1 MISHKHISRFIAWA
15 MLLAVG
21 LCLAAIVFS
30 DRLAAAAGTTGVSL
44 EYESKL
50 FDTSQILDVNILIN
64 EDDWNNLLK
73 NAISEEYYTCDVQ
86 INDETFYQVGIRPK
100 GNTSLS
106 TIVNDP
112 DTDRYSFKL
121 EFDQYID
128 GQTCYGLDKL
138 ILNNNYADAASMKEA
153 MIYDMFQYL
162 GADASLYNYA
172 KISVNGEY
180 WGVYLALEAV
190 EDSFL
195 LRNYGTANGNLYKPE
210 GMGLG
215 NGGGSPASGSGGADL
230 NYTDDELDSYSVIWD
245 GEVTDSGK
253 SDHKRV
259 ISALK
264 NIAEGTDLEQS
275 MDIDNLL
282 RYMAVHIFSV
292 NDDSLSGTMAHNYY
306 LYESSGKLNLIPWD
320 YNLALGGMNAGGMG
334 PGSRTSG
341 ASSVINSP
349 IDDAFSSTDFFDTL
363 MADETCHS
371 QYYTYLQQLVEEYV
385 NGGGF
390 ETFYTKTRS
399 LIDSLVETDPTAFY
413 TYEEYNTAAE
423 TLYQVVSLRGESI
436 LGQINGTIPS
446 TREAQQSDSSALV
459 DASDL
464 DLTVMGTMNAGGGG
478 QDEKGGPGVNDRSGA
493 GKASDADT
501 ASKTSSDSDSTLDS
515 ENRQAPPGGMQP
527 PGNMQTPNNLQTP
540 DVTQAGSENSQN
552 PGMAQAGSENSQ
564 NPDMAQAGSENS
576 QNPDIAQAGSENSQN
591 PDMTQAGSENSL
603 NSDAVQTAES
613 DSSQTS
619 EAKTAATEDAIPANA
634 SADETQ
640 ETTES
645 NEQPGNFEDF
655 NPQNFQGG
663 NGGPQGN
670 IGGDFTG
677 DGLGMPGGSESVSS
691 NSTLRQNL
699 ILLGIS
705 FALLTAAL
713 IFTALYRR
721 KIHFSHAFMRKF
733 RYNKR
738 RKK

>member
-30 DRLAAAAGTTGVSL
+30 DRLAAAAGTTGVSI

-282 RYMAVHIFSV
+282 HYMAVHIFSV

-320 YNLALGGMNAGGMG
+320 YNLALGGMNAGGMD

-371 QYYTYLQQLVEEYV
+371 QYYTYLQQLVEGYV

-390 ETFYTKTRS
+390 ETFYTRTRS

-423 TLYQVVSLRGESI
+423 TLCQVVSLRGESI

-446 TREAQQSDSSALV
+446 TREAQQSDSSALI

-464 DLTVMGTMNAGGGG
+464 DLTVMGTMNAGGG

-552 PGMAQAGSENSQ
+552 P
-564 NPDMAQAGSENS
+564 
-576 QNPDIAQAGSENSQN
+576 
-591 PDMTQAGSENSL
+591 DMTQAGSENSL

-613 DSSQTS
+613 DSPQTS
-619 EAKTAATEDAIPANA
+619 EAETAATEDAIPANA

-645 NEQPGNFEDF
+645 NEQPGNFGDF

-670 IGGDFTG
+670 IVGDFTG
-677 DGLGMPGGSESVSS
+677 DGLGMPGGSESVSN

>member
-86 INDETFYQVGIRPK
+86 INGETFYQVGIRPK

-230 NYTDDELDSYSVIWD
+230 NYTNDELDSYSVIWD

-259 ISALK
+259 ISTLK

-282 RYMAVHIFSV
+282 HYMAVHIFSV

-371 QYYTYLQQLVEEYV
+371 QYYTYLQQLVEGYV

-390 ETFYTKTRS
+390 ETFYTRTRS

-540 DVTQAGSENSQN
+540 DVTQAGSENS
-552 PGMAQAGSENSQ
+552 
-564 NPDMAQAGSENS
+564 
-576 QNPDIAQAGSENSQN
+576 
-591 PDMTQAGSENSL
+591 L

-613 DSSQTS
+613 DSPQTS
-619 EAKTAATEDAIPANA
+619 EAETAATEDAIPANA

-645 NEQPGNFEDF
+645 NEQPGNFGDF

-677 DGLGMPGGSESVSS
+677 DGLGMPGGSESVSN

>member
-1 MISHKHISRFIAWA
+1 

-21 LCLAAIVFS
+21 LCLAAIMFS
-30 DRLAAAAGTTGVSL
+30 DRLAAAGTTGVSL
-44 EYESKL
+44 EYEFKL
-50 FDTSQILDVNILIN
+50 FDTSQILDVNILID
-64 EDDWNNLLK
+64 EDDWNNLLE

-86 INDETFYQVGIRPK
+86 VNGETFYQVGIRPK

-230 NYTDDELDSYSVIWD
+230 NYTNDELDSYSVIWD

-320 YNLALGGMNAGGMG
+320 YNLALGGMNAGGMD

-371 QYYTYLQQLVEEYV
+371 QYYTYLQQLVEGYV

-390 ETFYTKTRS
+390 ETFYTRTRS
-399 LIDSLVETDPTAFY
+399 LIDSLVETDPIAFY

-423 TLYQVVSLRGESI
+423 TLCQVVSLRGESI

-446 TREAQQSDSSALV
+446 TKEAQQSDSSALI

-464 DLTVMGTMNAGGGG
+464 DLTVMGTMNAGGG

-515 ENRQAPPGGMQP
+515 ENRQASPGGMQP

-552 PGMAQAGSENSQ
+552 P
-564 NPDMAQAGSENS
+564 DMAQAGPESS
-576 QNPDIAQAGSENSQN
+576 P
-591 PDMTQAGSENSL
+591 
-603 NSDAVQTAES
+603 NSDSVQTAES
-613 DSSQTS
+613 DSTQTS
-619 EAKTAATEDAIPANA
+619 EAETAATEDALPVNA

-645 NEQPGNFEDF
+645 NEQPGNFGDF

-670 IGGDFTG
+670 FGRDFTG
-677 DGLGMPGGSESVSS
+677 DGLGMPDGSESVSS

-713 IFTALYRR
+713 VFTALYRR

>member
-50 FDTSQILDVNILIN
+50 FDTSQILDVNILMD
-64 EDDWNNLLK
+64 EDDWNDMLE

-86 INDETFYQVGIRPK
+86 VNGETFYQVGIRPK
-100 GNTSLS
+100 GNTSLN

-121 EFDQYID
+121 EFDQYVD

-320 YNLALGGMNAGGMG
+320 YNLALGGMNAGGMD
-334 PGSRTSG
+334 PDSSTSG

-349 IDDAFSSTDFFDTL
+349 IDNAFSSTDFFDTL

-371 QYYTYLQQLVEEYV
+371 QYYSYLQQLVEGYV

-390 ETFYTKTRS
+390 ETFYTRTRS
-399 LIDSLVETDPTAFY
+399 LIDPLVETDPTAFY

-423 TLYQVVSLRGESI
+423 TLCQVVSLRGESI

-446 TREAQQSDSSALV
+446 TKEAQQSDSSALI

-464 DLTVMGTMNAGGGG
+464 DLTVMGTMNAGGG

-493 GKASDADT
+493 DKASDADT

-527 PGNMQTPNNLQTP
+527 PGNMQAPDNAQTP
-540 DVTQAGSENSQN
+540 DVTQAGSES
-552 PGMAQAGSENSQ
+552 SQ
-564 NPDMAQAGSENS
+564 NPDMAQAASKSS
-576 QNPDIAQAGSENSQN
+576 QNPDVTQAASESSQN
-591 PDMTQAGSENSL
+591 PDMAQAASENSP
-603 NSDAVQTAES
+603 NSDAVQTVSENSQASNTTQTAES
-613 DSSQTS
+613 DSAQTS
-619 EAKTAATEDAIPANA
+619 ETETAAAEDAVPANA

-670 IGGDFTG
+670 FGGDFQG
-677 DGLGMPGGSESVSS
+677 DGLGMPGSGESASS

-699 ILLGIS
+699 ILFGIS

-713 IFTALYRR
+713 VFTALYRR
-721 KIHFSHAFMRKF
+721 KIHFSHAFIRKF
-733 RYNKR
+733 HYNKR

>member
-1 MISHKHISRFIAWA
+1 

-21 LCLAAIVFS
+21 LCLAAIMFS
-30 DRLAAAAGTTGVSL
+30 DRLAAAGTTGVSL

-50 FDTSQILDVNILIN
+50 FDTSQILDVNILIDEN
-64 EDDWNNLLK
+64 DWNNLLE

-86 INDETFYQVGIRPK
+86 VNGETFYQVGIRPK

-320 YNLALGGMNAGGMG
+320 YNLALGGMNAGGMD

-371 QYYTYLQQLVEEYV
+371 QYYTYLQQLVEGYV

-390 ETFYTKTRS
+390 ETFYTRTRS

-423 TLYQVVSLRGESI
+423 TLCQVVSLRGESI

-464 DLTVMGTMNAGGGG
+464 DLTVMGTMNAGGSG

-527 PGNMQTPNNLQTP
+527 PGNMQAPDNLQ
-540 DVTQAGSENSQN
+540 A
-552 PGMAQAGSENSQ
+552 
-564 NPDMAQAGSENS
+564 PDMAQA
-576 QNPDIAQAGSENSQN
+576 D
-591 PDMTQAGSENSL
+591 SENSL
-603 NSDAVQTAES
+603 NSNAVQTAES
-613 DSSQTS
+613 DSPQTS
-619 EAKTAATEDAIPANA
+619 EAETAATEDAIPANA

-705 FALLTAAL
+705 FALLTATL

>member
-50 FDTSQILDVNILIN
+50 FDTSQILDVNILMD
-64 EDDWNNLLK
+64 EDDWNDMLE

-86 INDETFYQVGIRPK
+86 VNGETFYQVGIRPK

-121 EFDQYID
+121 EFDQYVD

-138 ILNNNYADAASMKEA
+138 ILNNNYADATSMKEA

-245 GEVTDSGK
+245 GEVTDSRK

-320 YNLALGGMNAGGMG
+320 YNLALGGMNAGGMD
-334 PGSRTSG
+334 PDSSTSG

-349 IDDAFSSTDFFDTL
+349 IDNAFSSTDFFDTL

-371 QYYTYLQQLVEEYV
+371 QYYSYLQQLVEGYV

-390 ETFYTKTRS
+390 ETFYTRTRS

-423 TLYQVVSLRGESI
+423 TLCQVVSLRGESI
-436 LGQINGTIPS
+436 LGQVNGTIPS
-446 TREAQQSDSSALV
+446 TKEAQQSDSSTLI
-459 DASDL
+459 DTSDL

-478 QDEKGGPGVNDRSGA
+478 QDEKGGPGANDRSSA

-501 ASKTSSDSDSTLDS
+501 ASETSSDSDSTLDS

-527 PGNMQTPNNLQTP
+527 PGNMQTPENAQTP
-540 DVTQAGSENSQN
+540 DVTQAGSES
-552 PGMAQAGSENSQ
+552 
-564 NPDMAQAGSENS
+564 
-576 QNPDIAQAGSENSQN
+576 SQN
-591 PDMTQAGSENSL
+591 PDMTQAGSESSP

-613 DSSQTS
+613 DSPQTF
-619 EAKTAATEDAIPANA
+619 EAETAATENAVPANA
-634 SADETQ
+634 SVDETQ
-640 ETTES
+640 ETS
-645 NEQPGNFEDF
+645 QPGNFGDF
-655 NPQNFQGG
+655 DPQNFQGG

-670 IGGDFTG
+670 PGGDFPG

-699 ILLGIS
+699 ILFGIS

-713 IFTALYRR
+713 VFTALYRR
-721 KIHFSHAFMRKF
+721 KIHFSHAFIRKF
-733 RYNKR
+733 HYNKR

>member
-1 MISHKHISRFIAWA
+1 

-30 DRLAAAAGTTGVSL
+30 DRLAAAAGTTGVSI

-282 RYMAVHIFSV
+282 HYMAVHIFSV

-320 YNLALGGMNAGGMG
+320 YNLALGGMNAGGMD

-371 QYYTYLQQLVEEYV
+371 QYYTYLQQLVEGYV

-390 ETFYTKTRS
+390 ETFYTRTRS

-423 TLYQVVSLRGESI
+423 TLCQVVSLRGESI

-446 TREAQQSDSSALV
+446 TREAQQSDSSALI

-464 DLTVMGTMNAGGGG
+464 DLTVMGTMNAGGG

-552 PGMAQAGSENSQ
+552 P
-564 NPDMAQAGSENS
+564 DMT
-576 QNPDIAQAGSENSQN
+576 QAGSENSQN

-613 DSSQTS
+613 DSPQTS
-619 EAKTAATEDAIPANA
+619 EAETAATEDAIPANA

-645 NEQPGNFEDF
+645 NEQPGNFGDF

-670 IGGDFTG
+670 IVGDFTG
-677 DGLGMPGGSESVSS
+677 DGLGMPGGSESVSN

>member
-1 MISHKHISRFIAWA
+1 

-245 GEVTDSGK
+245 GEVSDSGK

-334 PGSRTSG
+334 PDSRTSG

-390 ETFYTKTRS
+390 ETFYTRTRS

-413 TYEEYNTAAE
+413 TYEKYNTAAE

-552 PGMAQAGSENSQ
+552 PDMTQAGSESSQ
-564 NPDMAQAGSENS
+564 NPDMA
-576 QNPDIAQAGSENSQN
+576 
-591 PDMTQAGSENSL
+591 QAGSENSL

-613 DSSQTS
+613 DSPQTS

-645 NEQPGNFEDF
+645 NEQPGNFGNF

-670 IGGDFTG
+670 FGGDFT
-677 DGLGMPGGSESVSS
+677 DNGLGMPGGSESVSS

-713 IFTALYRR
+713 VFTALYRR
-721 KIHFSHAFMRKF
+721 KIHFSHAFMRNF

>member
-50 FDTSQILDVNILIN
+50 FDASQILDVNILID
-64 EDDWNNLLK
+64 EDDWNNLLE

-86 INDETFYQVGIRPK
+86 VNGETFYQVGIRPK

-245 GEVTDSGK
+245 GEVTDSRK

-390 ETFYTKTRS
+390 ETFYTRTRS

-527 PGNMQTPNNLQTP
+527 PGNMQAPDNLQTP
-540 DVTQAGSENSQN
+540 DVT
-552 PGMAQAGSENSQ
+552 QAGSENSQ

-576 QNPDIAQAGSENSQN
+576 
-591 PDMTQAGSENSL
+591 L

-613 DSSQTS
+613 DSPQTS

-645 NEQPGNFEDF
+645 NEQPGNFGNF

-670 IGGDFTG
+670 FGGDFTD

>member
-1 MISHKHISRFIAWA
+1 

-50 FDTSQILDVNILIN
+50 FDTSQILDVNILIDEN
-64 EDDWNNLLK
+64 DWNNLLE

-86 INDETFYQVGIRPK
+86 VNGETFYQVGIRPK

-112 DTDRYSFKL
+112 DTNRYSFKL
-121 EFDQYID
+121 EFDRYID

-320 YNLALGGMNAGGMG
+320 YNLALGGMNAGGMD

-371 QYYTYLQQLVEEYV
+371 QYYTYLQQLVEGYV

-390 ETFYTKTRS
+390 ETFYTRTRS

-501 ASKTSSDSDSTLDS
+501 ASKTSSDSDSTLAS

-552 PGMAQAGSENSQ
+552 P
-564 NPDMAQAGSENS
+564 
-576 QNPDIAQAGSENSQN
+576 
-591 PDMTQAGSENSL
+591 DMTQAGSENSL

-613 DSSQTS
+613 DSPQTS
-619 EAKTAATEDAIPANA
+619 EAETAATEDAIPANA

>member
-1 MISHKHISRFIAWA
+1 
-15 MLLAVG
+15 MLVAVG
-21 LCLAAIVFS
+21 LCLAVIVFS

-50 FDTSQILDVNILIN
+50 FDTSQILDVNILIDEN
-64 EDDWNNLLK
+64 DWNNLLE

-86 INDETFYQVGIRPK
+86 VNGETFYQVGIRPK

-112 DTDRYSFKL
+112 DTNRYSFKL

-275 MDIDNLL
+275 MNIDNLL

-320 YNLALGGMNAGGMG
+320 YNLALGGMNAGGMD

-390 ETFYTKTRS
+390 ETFYTRTRS

-478 QDEKGGPGVNDRSGA
+478 QDEKGEPGVNDRSSA

-515 ENRQAPPGGMQP
+515 ENRQAPPGDMQP

-540 DVTQAGSENSQN
+540 DVT
-552 PGMAQAGSENSQ
+552 
-564 NPDMAQAGSENS
+564 
-576 QNPDIAQAGSENSQN
+576 QAGSENSQN

-619 EAKTAATEDAIPANA
+619 EAETAATEDAIPANA

>member
-50 FDTSQILDVNILIN
+50 FDTSQILDVNILMD
-64 EDDWNNLLK
+64 EDDWNDMLE

-86 INDETFYQVGIRPK
+86 VNGETFYQVGIRPK

-162 GADASLYNYA
+162 GTDASLYNYA

-215 NGGGSPASGSGGADL
+215 NGGSPASGSGGADL

-320 YNLALGGMNAGGMG
+320 YNLALGGMNAGGMD
-334 PGSRTSG
+334 PGSSTSG

-349 IDDAFSSTDFFDTL
+349 IDNAFSSTDFFDTL

-371 QYYTYLQQLVEEYV
+371 QYYSYLQQLVEGYV

-390 ETFYTKTRS
+390 ETFYTRTRS

-423 TLYQVVSLRGESI
+423 TLCQVVSLRGESI
-436 LGQINGTIPS
+436 LGQVNGTIPS
-446 TREAQQSDSSALV
+446 TKEAQQSDSSTPV

-464 DLTVMGTMNAGGGG
+464 DLTVMGTMNAGG
-478 QDEKGGPGVNDRSGA
+478 QDEKGGPGANDRSSA
-493 GKASDADT
+493 GKTSDADT
-501 ASKTSSDSDSTLDS
+501 ASETSSDSDSTLDS

-527 PGNMQTPNNLQTP
+527 PGNMQTPENAQTP
-540 DVTQAGSENSQN
+540 DVTQAGSES
-552 PGMAQAGSENSQ
+552 
-564 NPDMAQAGSENS
+564 
-576 QNPDIAQAGSENSQN
+576 SQN

-613 DSSQTS
+613 DSTQTS
-619 EAKTAATEDAIPANA
+619 EAETAATENAVPANA

-640 ETTES
+640 ETS
-645 NEQPGNFEDF
+645 QSGNFGDF
-655 NPQNFQGG
+655 DPQNFQGG

-670 IGGDFTG
+670 PGGDFPG

-713 IFTALYRR
+713 VFTTLYRR
-721 KIHFSHAFMRKF
+721 KIHFSHAFIRKF
-733 RYNKR
+733 HYNKR

>member
-1 MISHKHISRFIAWA
+1 

-30 DRLAAAAGTTGVSL
+30 DRLAAAGTTGVSL

-50 FDTSQILDVNILIN
+50 FDTSQILDVNILID
-64 EDDWNNLLK
+64 EDDWNNLLE

-86 INDETFYQVGIRPK
+86 VNGKTFYQVGIRPK

-320 YNLALGGMNAGGMG
+320 YNLALGGMNAGGMD

-371 QYYTYLQQLVEEYV
+371 QYYTYLQQLVEGYV

-390 ETFYTKTRS
+390 ETFYTRTRS

-423 TLYQVVSLRGESI
+423 TLCQVVSLRGESI

-446 TREAQQSDSSALV
+446 TREAQQSDSSTLI

-464 DLTVMGTMNAGGGG
+464 DLTVMGTMNAGGG
-478 QDEKGGPGVNDRSGA
+478 QDEKGGPDVNDRSGA
-493 GKASDADT
+493 DKASNADT
-501 ASKTSSDSDSTLDS
+501 ASKSSSDSDSTLDS

-552 PGMAQAGSENSQ
+552 P
-564 NPDMAQAGSENS
+564 
-576 QNPDIAQAGSENSQN
+576 
-591 PDMTQAGSENSL
+591 DMTQAGSENSL

-613 DSSQTS
+613 DSPQTS
-619 EAKTAATEDAIPANA
+619 EAETAATEDAIPANA

-670 IGGDFTG
+670 IGRDFTG

>member
-21 LCLAAIVFS
+21 LCLAAIMFS
-30 DRLAAAAGTTGVSL
+30 DRLAAAGTTGVSL

-50 FDTSQILDVNILIN
+50 FDTSQILDVNILIDEN
-64 EDDWNNLLK
+64 DWNNLLE

-86 INDETFYQVGIRPK
+86 VNGETFYQVGIRPK

-320 YNLALGGMNAGGMG
+320 YNLALGGMNAGGMD

-371 QYYTYLQQLVEEYV
+371 QYYTYLQQLVEGYV

-390 ETFYTKTRS
+390 ETFYTRTRS

-423 TLYQVVSLRGESI
+423 TLCQVVSLRGESI

-464 DLTVMGTMNAGGGG
+464 DLTVMGTMNAGGSG

-527 PGNMQTPNNLQTP
+527 PGNMQAPDNLQ
-540 DVTQAGSENSQN
+540 A
-552 PGMAQAGSENSQ
+552 
-564 NPDMAQAGSENS
+564 PDMAQA
-576 QNPDIAQAGSENSQN
+576 D
-591 PDMTQAGSENSL
+591 SENSL
-603 NSDAVQTAES
+603 NSNAVQTAES
-613 DSSQTS
+613 DSPQTS
-619 EAKTAATEDAIPANA
+619 EAETAATEDAIPANA

-705 FALLTAAL
+705 FALLTATL

>member
-30 DRLAAAAGTTGVSL
+30 DCLAAAAGTTGVSL

-230 NYTDDELDSYSVIWD
+230 NYTNDELDSYSVIWD

-264 NIAEGTDLEQS
+264 NIAEGTNLEQS

-320 YNLALGGMNAGGMG
+320 YNLALGGMNAGGMD

-390 ETFYTKTRS
+390 ETFYTRTRS

-540 DVTQAGSENSQN
+540 D
-552 PGMAQAGSENSQ
+552 
-564 NPDMAQAGSENS
+564 
-576 QNPDIAQAGSENSQN
+576 
-591 PDMTQAGSENSL
+591 MTQAGSENSL

-613 DSSQTS
+613 DSPQTS
-619 EAKTAATEDAIPANA
+619 EAETAATEDAIPANA

-645 NEQPGNFEDF
+645 NEQPGNFGDF

-670 IGGDFTG
+670 IGGDFTC

>member
-1 MISHKHISRFIAWA
+1 

-86 INDETFYQVGIRPK
+86 INGETFYQVGIRPK

-230 NYTDDELDSYSVIWD
+230 NYTNDELDSYSVIWD

-259 ISALK
+259 ISTLK

-282 RYMAVHIFSV
+282 HYMAVHIFSV

-334 PGSRTSG
+334 PGIRTSG

-371 QYYTYLQQLVEEYV
+371 QYYTYLQQLVEGYV

-390 ETFYTKTRS
+390 ETFYTRTRS

-552 PGMAQAGSENSQ
+552 PGM
-564 NPDMAQAGSENS
+564 
-576 QNPDIAQAGSENSQN
+576 
-591 PDMTQAGSENSL
+591 TQAGSENSL

-613 DSSQTS
+613 DSPQTS
-619 EAKTAATEDAIPANA
+619 EAETAATEDAIPANA

-645 NEQPGNFEDF
+645 NEQPGNFGDF

-670 IGGDFTG
+670 FGRDFTG
-677 DGLGMPGGSESVSS
+677 DGLGMPDGSESVNS

-713 IFTALYRR
+713 VFTALYRR

>member
-73 NAISEEYYTCDVQ
+73 NAISEEYYTCDLQ

-106 TIVNDP
+106 TIVNDL

-230 NYTDDELDSYSVIWD
+230 NYTDDDLDSYSVIWD

-334 PGSRTSG
+334 PGIRTSG

-371 QYYTYLQQLVEEYV
+371 QYYTYLQQLVEGYV

-390 ETFYTKTRS
+390 ETFYTRTRS

-423 TLYQVVSLRGESI
+423 TLCQVVSLRGESI

-446 TREAQQSDSSALV
+446 TREAQQSDSSALI

-552 PGMAQAGSENSQ
+552 P
-564 NPDMAQAGSENS
+564 DMAQAGPESS
-576 QNPDIAQAGSENSQN
+576 P
-591 PDMTQAGSENSL
+591 
-603 NSDAVQTAES
+603 NSDSVQTAES
-613 DSSQTS
+613 DSTQTS
-619 EAKTAATEDAIPANA
+619 EAETAATEDALPVNA

-645 NEQPGNFEDF
+645 NEQPGNFGNF

-670 IGGDFTG
+670 FGGDFTD

-713 IFTALYRR
+713 VFTALYRR
-721 KIHFSHAFMRKF
+721 KIHFSHAFMRNF

>member
-1 MISHKHISRFIAWA
+1 

-334 PGSRTSG
+334 PDSRTSG

-390 ETFYTKTRS
+390 ETFYTRTRS

-552 PGMAQAGSENSQ
+552 P
-564 NPDMAQAGSENS
+564 DM
-576 QNPDIAQAGSENSQN
+576 AQAGSENSQN

-613 DSSQTS
+613 DSPQTS

-645 NEQPGNFEDF
+645 NEQPGNFGDF

-677 DGLGMPGGSESVSS
+677 DGLGMPGGSESVSN

>member
-1 MISHKHISRFIAWA
+1 

-30 DRLAAAAGTTGVSL
+30 DRLAAAAGTIGVSL

-320 YNLALGGMNAGGMG
+320 YNLALGGMNAGGMD

-371 QYYTYLQQLVEEYV
+371 QYYTYLQQLVEGYV

-390 ETFYTKTRS
+390 ETFYTRTRS
-399 LIDSLVETDPTAFY
+399 LIDSLVETDPIAFY

-423 TLYQVVSLRGESI
+423 TLCQVVSLRGESI

-446 TREAQQSDSSALV
+446 TREAQQSDSSALI

-464 DLTVMGTMNAGGGG
+464 DLTVMGTMNAGGG

-540 DVTQAGSENSQN
+540 D
-552 PGMAQAGSENSQ
+552 
-564 NPDMAQAGSENS
+564 
-576 QNPDIAQAGSENSQN
+576 
-591 PDMTQAGSENSL
+591 MTQAGSENSL

-613 DSSQTS
+613 DSPQTS
-619 EAKTAATEDAIPANA
+619 EAETAATEDAMPANA

-645 NEQPGNFEDF
+645 NEQPGNFGDF

>member
-30 DRLAAAAGTTGVSL
+30 DRLAAAAGTTGVSI

-282 RYMAVHIFSV
+282 HYMAVHIFSV

-320 YNLALGGMNAGGMG
+320 YNLALGGMNAGGMD

-371 QYYTYLQQLVEEYV
+371 QYYTYLQQLVEGYV

-390 ETFYTKTRS
+390 ETFYTRTRS

-423 TLYQVVSLRGESI
+423 TLCQVVSLRGESI

-446 TREAQQSDSSALV
+446 TREAQQSDSSALI

-464 DLTVMGTMNAGGGG
+464 DLTVMGTMNAGGG

-552 PGMAQAGSENSQ
+552 P
-564 NPDMAQAGSENS
+564 DMT
-576 QNPDIAQAGSENSQN
+576 QAGSENSQN

-613 DSSQTS
+613 DSPQTS
-619 EAKTAATEDAIPANA
+619 EAETAATEDAIPANA

-645 NEQPGNFEDF
+645 NEQPGNFGDF

-670 IGGDFTG
+670 IVGDFTG
-677 DGLGMPGGSESVSS
+677 DGLGMPGGSESVSN

>member
-15 MLLAVG
+15 ILLAVG

-50 FDTSQILDVNILIN
+50 FDTSQILDVNILMD
-64 EDDWNNLLK
+64 EDDWNDMLE

-86 INDETFYQVGIRPK
+86 VNGETFYQVGIRPK

-162 GADASLYNYA
+162 GADTSLYNYA

-320 YNLALGGMNAGGMG
+320 YNLALGGMNAGGMD
-334 PGSRTSG
+334 PGSSTSG

-371 QYYTYLQQLVEEYV
+371 QYYSYLQQLVEEYV

-390 ETFYTKTRS
+390 EAFYTRTRS

-423 TLYQVVSLRGESI
+423 TLCQVVSLRGESI
-436 LGQINGTIPS
+436 LGQVNGTIPS
-446 TREAQQSDSSALV
+446 TKEAQQSDSSTLV

-464 DLTVMGTMNAGGGG
+464 DLTVMGTMNAGG
-478 QDEKGGPGVNDRSGA
+478 QDEKGGPGANDRGGA
-493 GKASDADT
+493 GKASNADT
-501 ASKTSSDSDSTLDS
+501 ASETSSDSDSTLDS

-527 PGNMQTPNNLQTP
+527 PGNMQTPENAQTP
-540 DVTQAGSENSQN
+540 DVAQSGSENSQN
-552 PGMAQAGSENSQ
+552 SNTAQAGSENS
-564 NPDMAQAGSENS
+564 P
-576 QNPDIAQAGSENSQN
+576 
-591 PDMTQAGSENSL
+591 

-613 DSSQTS
+613 DSTQTS
-619 EAKTAATEDAIPANA
+619 EAETAATENAVPANA

-640 ETTES
+640 ETS
-645 NEQPGNFEDF
+645 QSGNFGDF
-655 NPQNFQGG
+655 DPQNFQGG

-670 IGGDFTG
+670 PGGDFPG

-713 IFTALYRR
+713 VFTALYRR
-721 KIHFSHAFMRKF
+721 KIHFSHAFIRKF
-733 RYNKR
+733 HYNKR

>member
-50 FDTSQILDVNILIN
+50 FDTSQILDVNILIDEN
-64 EDDWNNLLK
+64 DWNNLLE

-86 INDETFYQVGIRPK
+86 VNGETFYQVGIRPK

-112 DTDRYSFKL
+112 DTNRYSFKL
-121 EFDQYID
+121 EFDRYID

-320 YNLALGGMNAGGMG
+320 YNLALGGMNAGGMD

-371 QYYTYLQQLVEEYV
+371 QYYTYLQQLVEGYV

-390 ETFYTKTRS
+390 ETFYTRTRS

-501 ASKTSSDSDSTLDS
+501 ASKTSSDSDSTLAS

-552 PGMAQAGSENSQ
+552 P
-564 NPDMAQAGSENS
+564 
-576 QNPDIAQAGSENSQN
+576 
-591 PDMTQAGSENSL
+591 DMTQAGSENSL

-613 DSSQTS
+613 DSPQTS
-619 EAKTAATEDAIPANA
+619 EAETAATEDAIPANA